1 MNSQSHSSGPQIRK
15 KPQVNPTCLDRSY
28 LFKNLAGDKPILQ
41 RISEGLDEVET
52 KYSYF
57 NSTGM
62 AKAQRTLQLQHARNK
77 SKDGK
82 QCTGRLML
90 KK

>member
-15 KPQVNPTCLDRSY
+15 KPQVNPTCLDRAY
-28 LFKNLAGDKPILQ
+28 LFNSVEGDEPIPQ
-41 RISEGLDEVET
+41 RISKGLYEVET
-52 KYSYF
+52 KYLYF

-62 AKAQRTLQLQHARNK
+62 AKAQRTLQLQHARNR
-77 SKDGK
+77 SKHGK
-82 QCTGRLML
+82 QCTGRHML